1 MIGETNSHAEAQLSH
16 YWWLI
21 LLLSL
26 LLLLLSSRP
35 AHG

>member
-1 MIGETNSHAEAQLSH
+1 MPATTESHAEIQLSH

-21 LLLSL
+21 LLMTL
-26 LLLLLSSRP
+26 LFLLLSSRP

>member
-1 MIGETNSHAEAQLSH
+1 MIGETNSSAEAQLSH

-35 AHG
+35 AQG

>member
-1 MIGETNSHAEAQLSH
+1 MPTTTESHAEIHYAH

-21 LLLSL
+21 LLMAL
-26 LLLLLSSRP
+26 LFLLLSSRP

>member
-1 MIGETNSHAEAQLSH
+1 MISETNSPAQAQLSH

>member
-1 MIGETNSHAEAQLSH
+1 MPTTMESRAEIHYSH

-21 LLLSL
+21 LLLGF
-26 LLLLLSSRP
+26 LLLLLSPRP

>member
-1 MIGETNSHAEAQLSH
+1 MIGTETQEGAHYAH

-21 LLLSL
+21 LLMAL
-26 LLLLLSSRP
+26 LFLLLSSRP

>member
-1 MIGETNSHAEAQLSH
+1 MFGETESHAQAQLSH
-16 YWWLI
+16 YWGLI